1 MFKSFTEGLVNP
13 EAAALQNKLETVNRT
28 ATELPAPGQ
37 KLEPAVNAIESTRD
51 TGAPVT
57 LQDGRQVR
65 FHPTG
70 GEGRFVMGEVTDR
83 ENPTE
88 EAGLFHLGRDLG
100 PDKVTMEHELSPAA
114 AVSGEAARTRT
125 TGAHEVGS
133 ARDARELSPDKVTMQ
148 HELYPADAVSGE
160 AARTRTTGAHE
171 VGSAHDARELSPDKV
186 TMEHPMGGR
195 TEEPLHATLEH
206 LMDRAEEVTG
216 PEDTVRTHGTNELPT
231 DGEVAQ
237 PRVELPK
244 TTLEHR
250 FTDAPE
256 DGSRTTIG
264 NKLPEGRLNP
274 AIFGTDAAALRT
286 SETIRATGEHL
297 MAQAPS
303 EINDG
308 SLRTASPHELSGDN
322 PAGRFTAYGQE
333 DNEL

>member
-114 AVSGEAARTRT
+114 
-125 TGAHEVGS
+125 
-133 ARDARELSPDKVTMQ
+133 
-148 HELYPADAVSGE
+148 AVSGE